1 MRLATG
7 SSSDANFNPEHS
19 PLLPDRSG
27 PHTTVTSEKTGLS
40 FYTCLF
46 SQPLFVIGTISYFVF
61 SVVCASFDTTLPLH
75 VRSVFNWGSLPS
87 GLLFIG
93 MSGPSVVLAPV
104 MGWWKDRIGTRIPV
118 TIGFLGLVPL
128 LWLVGVPGDDRFSW
142 ANQGHR
148 GEVIYAVTVT
158 AIGIMTT
165 FLSGAGTMEATRM
178 LSPLVPPV

>member
-1 MRLATG
+1 
-7 SSSDANFNPEHS
+7 
-19 PLLPDRSG
+19 
-27 PHTTVTSEKTGLS
+27 
-40 FYTCLF
+40 
-46 SQPLFVIGTISYFVF
+46 
-61 SVVCASFDTTLPLH
+61 
-75 VRSVFNWGSLPS
+75 
-87 GLLFIG
+87 

-118 TIGFLGLVPL
+118 TMGFLGLVPL

-178 LSPLVPPV
+178 LRPLVPPV